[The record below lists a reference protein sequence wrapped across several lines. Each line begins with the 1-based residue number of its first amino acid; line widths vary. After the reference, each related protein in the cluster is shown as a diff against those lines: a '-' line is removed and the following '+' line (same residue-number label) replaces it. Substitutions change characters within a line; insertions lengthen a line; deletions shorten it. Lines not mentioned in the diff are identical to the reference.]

1 MDDVFEMNGNLCGQ
15 IFAPTAWQAMQGAVA
30 EALETRIPQLRAP
43 HLFMGLISQD
53 DPVILKWGLILRA
66 DLKKLHTQFQEL
78 FYNSE
83 EQDKILV
90 RLHREFLSDQVI
102 AMLRSANRRCRGH
115 SRTHISSIDILTSVI
130 SEPDSVVAD
139 CFERIGIRPETLH
152 DYALIAENSV
162 PPTRKAA

>member
-1 MDDVFEMNGNLCGQ
+1 MDDVFEINGNLRGQ
-15 IFAPTAWQAMQGAVA
+15 IFAPTAWQAMQAAVT

-43 HLFMGLISQD
+43 HLFMGLISQH
-53 DPVILKWGLILRA
+53 DPAILKWGQFLRA

-83 EQDKILV
+83 EQEKILV

-102 AMLRSANRRCRGH
+102 AMLRSANRRSCEH
-115 SRTHISSIDILTSVI
+115 SRTYISTIDILTSVI
-130 SEPDSVVAD
+130 LDPDSVVAD
-139 CFERIGIRPETLH
+139 CFERIGIRAETLH